1 MHVVCV
7 CQLCG
12 YVPEILLSTLHT
24 LSLMFEQCLKV
35 GLTSLI
41 YSLRRFYSL
50 LKARADKSLC
60 QDSINSLCVNLL
72 S

>member
-12 YVPEILLSTLHT
+12 YVPEILLSTLRT

-60 QDSINSLCVNLL
+60 QDSIELSLCE
-72 S
+72 SS